1 MPVST
6 KQLTICDFSSDFEKF
21 FNQNQTKLLTLLD
34 KFIDISSYIPHS
46 FYKLYYR
53 QFGRDRKYSLE
64 SMISFFI
71 LKNILCISSIDTM
84 INILSLSSELR
95 SYCGFFKIPHKS
107 QFSRFKSEFLDDINN
122 LFHNLVDYTEDISKV
137 VNPFLSS
144 ILITDTTGFEHYVK
158 ENNPKFYQGF
168 LSKAKAYKKVLSK
181 TNDAINFNIDK
192 HAQSHMPK
200 SASSNKDSKL
210 CFLNGHFGYFQ
221 KTIISTNGFGL
232 IRDINFYEADN
243 SLSIDLT
250 PNEIKDIYDAKSLIP
265 TLETFFSYHPN
276 LEYKYFIGDS
286 GFDADDNYAYLH
298 EKNIMP
304 IIAINPRN
312 SANKL
317 PSKLNE
323 VGVPLCPKDDSLAM
337 VYDGITRQKNRADRI
352 KYICPKA
359 KKTRLNGKTTYL
371 LNCESP
377 CTKSKCGK
385 IKQLTIHHNYR
396 YNSSFPRDS
405 LKWIKLFKL
414 RTRIERTISQIK
426 NFVQIRSLKIQNT
439 KSLKS
444 EIILAC
450 ISQLIAFILL
460 YHVKDDFKNPLAI
473 KALAA

>member
-21 FNQNQTKLLTLLD
+21 FNQNQTNLLTLLD

-46 FYKLYYR
+46 FYKSYYR

-265 TLETFFSYHPN
+265 TL
-276 LEYKYFIGDS
+276 
-286 GFDADDNYAYLH
+286 
-298 EKNIMP
+298 
-304 IIAINPRN
+304 
-312 SANKL
+312 
-317 PSKLNE
+317 
-323 VGVPLCPKDDSLAM
+323 V
-337 VYDGITRQKNRADRI
+337 
-352 KYICPKA
+352 
-359 KKTRLNGKTTYL
+359 
-371 LNCESP
+371 
-377 CTKSKCGK
+377 
-385 IKQLTIHHNYR
+385 
-396 YNSSFPRDS
+396 
-405 LKWIKLFKL
+405 
-414 RTRIERTISQIK
+414 
-426 NFVQIRSLKIQNT
+426 
-439 KSLKS
+439 
-444 EIILAC
+444 
-450 ISQLIAFILL
+450 
-460 YHVKDDFKNPLAI
+460 
-473 KALAA
+473 

>member
-21 FNQNQTKLLTLLD
+21 FNQNQTNLLTLLD

-46 FYKLYYR
+46 FYKSYYR

-144 ILITDTTGFEHYVK
+144 ILSTDTTGFEHYVK

-181 TNDAINFNIDK
+181 TN
-192 HAQSHMPK
+192 
-200 SASSNKDSKL
+200 
-210 CFLNGHFGYFQ
+210 
-221 KTIISTNGFGL
+221 
-232 IRDINFYEADN
+232 
-243 SLSIDLT
+243 
-250 PNEIKDIYDAKSLIP
+250 DAKSLIP

>member
-6 KQLTICDFSSDFEKF
+6 KQLTICDFSSDFENF
-21 FNQNQTKLLTLLD
+21 FNQNQTNLLTLLD

-46 FYKLYYR
+46 FYKSYYR

-144 ILITDTTGFEHYVK
+144 ILITDTTGF
-158 ENNPKFYQGF
+158 
-168 LSKAKAYKKVLSK
+168 
-181 TNDAINFNIDK
+181 
-192 HAQSHMPK
+192 
-200 SASSNKDSKL
+200 
-210 CFLNGHFGYFQ
+210 
-221 KTIISTNGFGL
+221 
-232 IRDINFYEADN
+232 
-243 SLSIDLT
+243 
-250 PNEIKDIYDAKSLIP
+250 
-265 TLETFFSYHPN
+265 
-276 LEYKYFIGDS
+276 
-286 GFDADDNYAYLH
+286 DADDNYAYLY

-312 SANKL
+312 STNKL

-359 KKTRLNGKTTYL
+359 KKN
-371 LNCESP
+371 
-377 CTKSKCGK
+377 
-385 IKQLTIHHNYR
+385 
-396 YNSSFPRDS
+396 
-405 LKWIKLFKL
+405 
-414 RTRIERTISQIK
+414 
-426 NFVQIRSLKIQNT
+426 
-439 KSLKS
+439 
-444 EIILAC
+444 
-450 ISQLIAFILL
+450 
-460 YHVKDDFKNPLAI
+460 
-473 KALAA
+473 

>member
-21 FNQNQTKLLTLLD
+21 FNQNQTNLLTLLD

-46 FYKLYYR
+46 FYKSYYR

-181 TNDAINFNIDK
+181 TN
-192 HAQSHMPK
+192 
-200 SASSNKDSKL
+200 
-210 CFLNGHFGYFQ
+210 
-221 KTIISTNGFGL
+221 
-232 IRDINFYEADN
+232 
-243 SLSIDLT
+243 
-250 PNEIKDIYDAKSLIP
+250 DAKSLIP

>member
-6 KQLTICDFSSDFEKF
+6 KQLTICDFYSDFEKF
-21 FNQNQTKLLTLLD
+21 FNQNQTNLLTLLD

-46 FYKLYYR
+46 FYKSYYR

-181 TNDAINFNIDK
+181 TNDA
-192 HAQSHMPK
+192 
-200 SASSNKDSKL
+200 
-210 CFLNGHFGYFQ
+210 
-221 KTIISTNGFGL
+221 
-232 IRDINFYEADN
+232 
-243 SLSIDLT
+243 
-250 PNEIKDIYDAKSLIP
+250 KSLIP

-276 LEYKYFIGDS
+276 LEYKYFIRDS

-312 SANKL
+312 STNKL

-377 CTKSKCGK
+377 CTKSK
-385 IKQLTIHHNYR
+385 
-396 YNSSFPRDS
+396 
-405 LKWIKLFKL
+405 
-414 RTRIERTISQIK
+414 
-426 NFVQIRSLKIQNT
+426 
-439 KSLKS
+439 
-444 EIILAC
+444 
-450 ISQLIAFILL
+450 LL
-460 YHVKDDFKNPLAI
+460 NVKF
-473 KALAA
+473 

>member
-1 MPVST
+1 
-6 KQLTICDFSSDFEKF
+6 
-21 FNQNQTKLLTLLD
+21 
-34 KFIDISSYIPHS
+34 
-46 FYKLYYR
+46 
-53 QFGRDRKYSLE
+53 
-64 SMISFFI
+64 
-71 LKNILCISSIDTM
+71 
-84 INILSLSSELR
+84 
-95 SYCGFFKIPHKS
+95 
-107 QFSRFKSEFLDDINN
+107 
-122 LFHNLVDYTEDISKV
+122 
-137 VNPFLSS
+137 
-144 ILITDTTGFEHYVK
+144 
-158 ENNPKFYQGF
+158 
-168 LSKAKAYKKVLSK
+168 
-181 TNDAINFNIDK
+181 
-192 HAQSHMPK
+192 
-200 SASSNKDSKL
+200 
-210 CFLNGHFGYFQ
+210 
-221 KTIISTNGFGL
+221 
-232 IRDINFYEADN
+232 
-243 SLSIDLT
+243 
-250 PNEIKDIYDAKSLIP
+250 
-265 TLETFFSYHPN
+265 
-276 LEYKYFIGDS
+276 
-286 GFDADDNYAYLH
+286 
-298 EKNIMP
+298 MP
-304 IIAINPRN
+304 IIAINPKN
-312 SANKL
+312 SVDKS

-323 VGVPLCPKDDSLAM
+323 VRVPLCPKDDSLAM

-444 EIILAC
+444 EIVLAC